1 MTHTHID
8 DFKLTHLWLD
18 LWSYFWR
25 EFRENKNGACGYNDL
40 IYPFSHKDSPSMNG
54 KFALAIFVVDPKQED
69 FQLSWYKITHIAKS
83 FMGFYGLYTLPHYRM
98 GSATSTTRS
107 DFSRWSPVTRAWP
120 PHLGKE
126 PAELVWSWT
135 FVRRLHMVFW
145 ALIFSGF
152 WEHHFSTSR
161 TSQFWWLN
169 LIVGW
174 FTMVQFLPIF
184 DDLPSGRLT

>member
-1 MTHTHID
+1 MRVQRS
-8 DFKLTHLWLD
+8 D
-18 LWSYFWR
+18 LPIQSQGFTIHEWKISSS
-25 EFRENKNGACGYNDL
+25 
-40 IYPFSHKDSPSMNG
+40 I
-54 KFALAIFVVDPKQED
+54 ALAIFVVDPKQED

-83 FMGFYGLYTLPHYRM
+83 FMGFMVYTLPHYRM

-174 FTMVQFLPIF
+174 FTMVQTLPIF
-184 DDLPSGRLT
+184 DDLPSGL